1 MIFAAVTSDGKARAR
16 GACFSNCGSARRTR
30 SKPDH
35 GGVLALPRPAAR
47 APRAPRRG
55 ALRAHAGLARAFAPR
70 HGWCAGR
77 GLPSACRHRV
87 AHGAV
92 RHRARAASPATPTSA
107 PTRRAPLW
115 AGATPHDPGRS
126 PGPRRACHHP
136 AIILAPPLPRPPR
149 EGRLALL
156 SLRRRRR
163 GGARRRRRRPRRR
176 RWRCGAS
183 ALPRT
188 RPGQN
193 RAPAISLHLPFVISI
208 ARAPCLRIRA
218 GVRTRRRRAGRS
230 AGVPRRAGRTPRSP
244 RGSRT
249 PRWARRPAA
258 GTACHRHRAIAD

>member
-1 MIFAAVTSDGKARAR
+1 MKRNRIVILRALVKTSRASHVSCRCRLRVAEGRPGSHRMIFAAVTSDGKARAR
-16 GACFSNCGSARRTR
+16 GACFSSCGSARRTR

-136 AIILAPPLPRPPR
+136 AITLAPPSLGLPAKADWPYFRYGDAAA
-149 EGRLALL
+149 EELDAG
-156 SLRRRRR
+156 
-163 GGARRRRRRPRRR
+163 GGALDVGGG
-176 RWRCGAS
+176 GA
-183 ALPRT
+183 
-188 RPGQN
+188 
-193 RAPAISLHLPFVISI
+193 APARSP
-208 ARAPCLRIRA
+208 ARARA
-218 GVRTRRRRAGRS
+218 RTARQ
-230 AGVPRRAGRTPRSP
+230 RSP
-244 RGSRT
+244 ST
-249 PRWARRPAA
+249 CPL
-258 GTACHRHRAIAD
+258 